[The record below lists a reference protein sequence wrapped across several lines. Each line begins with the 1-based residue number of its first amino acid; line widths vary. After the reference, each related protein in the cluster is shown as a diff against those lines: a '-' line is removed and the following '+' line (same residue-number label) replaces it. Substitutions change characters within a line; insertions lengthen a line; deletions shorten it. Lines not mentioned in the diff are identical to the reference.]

1 MHIIESCAL
10 NKKLEFNNYLIC
22 RMEAAKNDK
31 LSDKD
36 LQLEL
41 TRRKAYISKLKK
53 IIQEKAY
60 TTNVIILKTKN

>member
-1 MHIIESCAL
+1 
-10 NKKLEFNNYLIC
+10 
-22 RMEAAKNDK
+22 MEAAKNDK